1 MNQDI
6 YLSCSAFRCNES
18 VQAIHD
24 IAYPTSVHHFPK
36 TFRQVQMGLVAP
48 VQRLLDDL
56 LDEATQMLQPER
68 LTGSAARRATLLASG
83 NAVFAGTQ
91 PPKLQAG
98 GFLDYVSRSKVLQTT
113 QMQAGRLAQALAATG
128 HISTDSSA
136 CASSMKALMDACAL
150 IRLHGFD
157 SVAVVAAEEQ
167 VSLGILEFFGGMHIC
182 LSQADLD
189 EGRRPSAFDRNNQ
202 GFLIGQGAALAWLE
216 TRQSLADS
224 GRQPLARLLSAVTAG
239 ESCDNTIGQDRD
251 GIGYERAIV
260 WALRQARI
268 TPDQID
274 LVKTHGTGTPLNNQ
288 SEASAL
294 RRVLGPRFRATAYK
308 PRIGHTF
315 GTSGLLES
323 LLAIQD
329 ARAGLIRG
337 IANRTEDDE
346 IFLSQD
352 LAMRP
357 QHILALSAGMGNV
370 FGAAV
375 WEVLSP

>member
-1 MNQDI
+1 MNEDI
-6 YLSCSAFRCNES
+6 YLSCGVVRCNES
-18 VQAIHD
+18 VQEIRE

-48 VQRLLDDL
+48 VQRVLDDL
-56 LDEATQMLQPER
+56 LDEAVTTLQTEGP
-68 LTGSAARRATLLASG
+68 TGSSARRATLLASG

-91 PPKLQAG
+91 PQKLQAG

-113 QMQAGRLAQALAATG
+113 QMQAGRLAQALASTD

-150 IRLHGFD
+150 IRMHGFD

-182 LSQADLD
+182 LSQDDLD
-189 EGRRPSAFDRNNQ
+189 QGRRPSAFDRVHQ

-216 TRQSLADS
+216 TRQSMTDN

-239 ESCDNTIGQDRD
+239 ESCDTTIGQDRE

-260 WALRQARI
+260 WALRQARLA
-268 TPDQID
+268 PQQID

-288 SEASAL
+288 SEANAL

-315 GTSGLLES
+315 GASGLLES
-323 LLAIQD
+323 LLAVQD
-329 ARAGLIRG
+329 ARAGVIRG
-337 IANRTEDDE
+337 IANRTDDDE
-346 IFLSQD
+346 IFLSHD
-352 LAMRP
+352 LHLRP
-357 QHILALSAGMGNV
+357 RHILALSSGMGNV

-375 WEVLSP
+375 WEVLPP